1 MAAGAPLNTD
11 DNMLVEFQAP
21 RNMVRSDPE
30 AKRVVA
36 AVERAAT
43 PLEAVLADPAA
54 LLGQRERL
62 SALIDGLTRSGR
74 RTDVYRKKLAESR
87 GSD

>member
-1 MAAGAPLNTD
+1 MDAISGII
-11 DNMLVEFQAP
+11 LVMRPYPKEL
-21 RNMVRSDPE
+21 RS
-30 AKRVVA
+30 RVVA